1 VVRCCLRL
9 TQRLRRYVP
18 PVDAHRYTLALDE
31 ARRALDRQADEV
43 SSIRARTTAFVS
55 VGGLAAAFVGG
66 LAVRNDASLTL
77 WAALGAI
84 LLALLLGV
92 AVAPP
97 WPRNLHPP
105 RPFHDQPLKTIADIE
120 YATMAWVD
128 WYNNRRL
135 HSTLGMIPPA
145 EFEHAH
151 YAALKIEMQPV

>member
-1 VVRCCLRL
+1 
-9 TQRLRRYVP
+9 
-18 PVDAHRYTLALDE
+18 VDAHRYTLALDE

-66 LAVRNDASLTL
+66 LAVRDDASLTV

-105 RPFHDQPLKTIADIE
+105 RPFHDQPLKTIADID
-120 YATMAWVD
+120 YATMAG
-128 WYNNRRL
+128 RL
-135 HSTLGMIPPA
+135 VQQPAPPQHPRDDPA
-145 EFEHAH
+145 SRIRTRPLRCPQDRD
-151 YAALKIEMQPV
+151 AARLRPAQHP